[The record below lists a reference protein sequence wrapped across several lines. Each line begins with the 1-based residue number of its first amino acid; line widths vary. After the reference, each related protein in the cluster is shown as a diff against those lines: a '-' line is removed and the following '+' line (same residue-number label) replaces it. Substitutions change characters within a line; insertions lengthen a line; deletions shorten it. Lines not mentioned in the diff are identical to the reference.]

1 MVSSQ
6 QPFPTDDDAKL
17 APGLERAWASSAFL
31 RRTAAARTRS
41 PGAPDKIPAEARAWL
56 ADAARLAWTPEVIAE
71 RFARLARESDAG
83 GPGTRA
89 AIADAPVVGRALRLL
104 RQELLSA
111 LLVRECAGLAGL
123 AETTRAMTAFA
134 QLAVRESLRVLVP
147 ELAGSL
153 GVPVD
158 EDGVPQDLVV
168 FAMGKAGSGELN
180 VSSDLDLVF
189 ACHEAA
195 GLRPPHD
202 GRAIAPPDAPDAPHA
217 QQFFD
222 RLGRRLI
229 ALLDAHEPEGIVFR
243 IDMRLRPHGDDGPLV
258 PTAAMLEEYF
268 VREGREWERFAWAK
282 ARVISAPVLSGPDEY
297 AAQCGALDAAIRP
310 FVYRKYFDF
319 GAIGS
324 IRELHQRIRAET
336 RKRSNGHY
344 AHERDVKLGRG
355 GIREIEFLAQTFCIM
370 RGGRD
375 PRLRIRGTQDT
386 LRAIAECALLPRPEC
401 DRLLAD
407 YVFLRR
413 VEHALQWR
421 EDAQTHVLPAAPAAQ
436 AEVAALLGIDSA
448 EALGAKLLGTTR
460 QVARSF
466 DAIFPGDSDPRAA
479 PQAGIEALDLAH
491 CGFADPAGGALL
503 LRELLES
510 PRSLAMS
517 PGLRASMR
525 QLAGAAVRLIGAH
538 ARHAEVGTGAD
549 ALLLRWIRLIEV
561 IGGRSTYV
569 ALLLEYP
576 GAHERVI
583 RLLATGGWASEY
595 LLRHPIL
602 LDELVER
609 PGADLPSDAGERD
622 EVPGSAEPFWRTWRV
637 QVGDE
642 LRHDSGDVERQM
654 NLLRDAHHV
663 QVFRL
668 LLADLGGALR
678 LERLA
683 DHLSALA
690 DAVLALVLD
699 AAWRS
704 MEVAGRD
711 APALAIVAYGKLGG
725 RELGYASD
733 LDLAFVYDEGSG
745 AQQADENARLATQ
758 LVRRVISWLSTAT
771 SSGRLFEID
780 LRLRPNG
787 SSGLLVTPMPA
798 FERYQRNADGHGAW
812 VWEHQALTRARA
824 CAGDA
829 ALCMRIEQT
838 RVEVLRQARDPQAL
852 AREVLAMRQRMLEGH
867 ANDTA
872 QFDLKHDRGGMVDI
886 EFIVQFLV
894 LAHAR
899 ERDEMLVNRGN
910 IGLLADAAALGLVD
924 AGMAREA
931 AAAYR
936 RYRQLQHALR
946 LLGAERARVD
956 IERVRA
962 HVDAVLRL
970 WRAVFG
976 TGDRIDTA

>member
-1 MVSSQ
+1 MVPSR
-6 QPFPTDDDAKL
+6 QPLPTDDATL
-17 APGLERAWASSAFL
+17 RELRGIERAWSSSAFL
-31 RRTAAARTRS
+31 RRTVAARTRS
-41 PGAPDKIPAEARAWL
+41 TGAPDQIPDEARAWL
-56 ADAARLAWTPEVIAE
+56 EVLARHAWTAE
-71 RFARLARESDAG
+71 SIEARFGQLAYEYGAGARMPNL
-83 GPGTRA
+83 
-89 AIADAPVVGRALRLL
+89 DAPVVGRALRLL

-111 LLVRECAGLAGL
+111 QLVRECAGSADL

-134 QLAVRESLRVLVP
+134 ELAVRESLRVLVP

-153 GVPVD
+153 GIPVD
-158 EDGVPQDLVV
+158 ADGVPQDLVV
-168 FAMGKAGSGELN
+168 FAMGKAGSAELN

-189 ACHEAA
+189 ACREPA
-195 GLRPPHD
+195 GLRAPAD
-202 GRAIAPPDAPDAPHA
+202 GGGIAPSAAPHA

-243 IDMRLRPHGDDGPLV
+243 IDMRLRPHGEDGPLV
-258 PTAAMLEEYF
+258 PSAAMLEEYF

-282 ARVISAPVLSGPDEY
+282 ARVISAAVLSAPEQF
-297 AAQCGALDAAIRP
+297 AAQCRALEAAIQP

-386 LRAIAECALLPRPEC
+386 LRAIAERALLPRAQCEE
-401 DRLLAD
+401 LLAD

-421 EDAQTHVLPAAPAAQ
+421 EDAQTHLLPASPQAQ
-436 AEVAALLGIDSA
+436 AEAATLLGIDSA
-448 EALGAKLLGTTR
+448 EALGEKLRQTTR
-460 QVARSF
+460 QVAHSF
-466 DAIFPGDSDPRAA
+466 DAIFPTDPDPRGA
-479 PQAGIEALDLAH
+479 PDAGIEAADLAH
-491 CGFADPAGGALL
+491 CGFADPAAGALL
-503 LRELLES
+503 LHELLEA

-525 QLAGAAVRLIGAH
+525 QLAGAAVRLIGAQ

-549 ALLLRWIRLIEV
+549 GLLLRWIRLIEV

-583 RLLATGGWASEY
+583 RLLATGGWASDY

-609 PGADLPSDAGERD
+609 PGADLPPDAGEVY
-622 EVPGSAEPFWRTWRV
+622 EAPGSAEPYWRPWRA
-637 QVGDE
+637 QVEEE
-642 LRHDSGDVERQM
+642 LRHAPGDVERQM
-654 NLLRDAHHV
+654 NQLRDAHHV

-668 LLADLGGALR
+668 LLADLGGAIR

-690 DAVLALVLD
+690 DAVLALVLE

-704 MEVAGRD
+704 MDLAGRP
-711 APALAIVAYGKLGG
+711 APPLAIVAYGKLGG

-733 LDLAFVYDEGSG
+733 LDLAFVYEEGSG
-745 AQQADENARLATQ
+745 AQEADENARLCTQ

-829 ALCMRIEQT
+829 ALCARIEQI

-872 QFDLKHDRGGMVDI
+872 LFDLKHDRGGMVDI

-894 LAHAR
+894 LAYAR
-899 ERDEMLVNRGN
+899 EKDELLVNRGN
-910 IGLLADAAALGLVD
+910 IGLLADAAALGLID
-924 AGMAREA
+924 AAMAREA

-946 LLGAERARVD
+946 LVGAERARVE
-956 IERVRA
+956 IERVQA

-970 WRAVFG
+970 WREVFVTDEPLPAH
-976 TGDRIDTA
+976 TGARR